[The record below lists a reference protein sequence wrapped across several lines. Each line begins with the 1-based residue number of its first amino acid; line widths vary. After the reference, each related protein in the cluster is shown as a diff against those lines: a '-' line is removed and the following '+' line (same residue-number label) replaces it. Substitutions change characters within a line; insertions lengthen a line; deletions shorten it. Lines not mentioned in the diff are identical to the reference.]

1 MARKKIIP
9 KRVGRFK
16 VPKGLRRAGD
26 RLLTDPRAREVAS
39 GALLAAATALAS
51 RKAGLGAARG
61 PDDEGA
67 KAASGDAASRVAE
80 AVAQILGEVVDTV
93 RRDIG
98 RAFGGKRAAHPEEAS
113 GDAATPEAD
122 SEADRVH

>member
-9 KRVGRFK
+9 KRIGSFK

-26 RLLTDPRAREVAS
+26 RLLTDPRTREVAS

-51 RKAGLGAARG
+51 RKAGLGARAT
-61 PDDEGA
+61 DEDGA
-67 KAASGDAASRVAE
+67 KASGGDPASRVAE

-98 RAFGGKRAAHPEEAS
+98 RAFGGKRAARAEEPS
-113 GDAATPEAD
+113 GDAAAPD
-122 SEADRVH
+122 GDGEADRVH

>member
-9 KRVGRFK
+9 KRVGSFK

-39 GALLAAATALAS
+39 GALMAAAAALAS
-51 RKAGLGAARG
+51 RKAGLGGGTRAADG
-61 PDDEGA
+61 DGA
-67 KAASGDAASRVAE
+67 KGPGGDAASRVAE

-98 RAFGGKRAAHPEEAS
+98 RAFGG
-113 GDAATPEAD
+113 
-122 SEADRVH
+122 